1 MIDKLFF
8 MFKALRREVYRKDLR
23 TAYKDWLEERSIEND
38 TTLMDM
44 MNNLSE
50 EEYFEAIDK
59 AKINDDALINKL
71 FKESFRGLTEEEVES
86 YKRSSDLF
94 REFMETEG
102 FNYKYNKN
110 GKPKY
115 VTYKSK
121 NYKDASGNLDLSNT
135 LKRASNEELDNAI
148 IDFIYDT
155 LTSYEGSLL
164 MMRQGTYRDVK
175 KSSRIERILH
185 NRGALESFIEKLI
198 LQILKSCMTLIDLQQ
213 VVDKRIWRLLELQ
226 RRKWWI
232 FFQ

>member
-1 MIDKLFF
+1 MVDKLFF
-8 MFKALRREVYRKDLR
+8 MFKAFRREVYRKDLR
-23 TAYKDWLEERSIEND
+23 TAYKDWLEEKSIEND
-38 TTLMDM
+38 ITLMSM
-44 MNNLSE
+44 IESLSE
-50 EEYFEAIDK
+50 DEFFETSDK
-59 AKINDDALINKL
+59 TKINDDKLINKL

-86 YKRSSDLF
+86 YKRDSDLF

-121 NYKDASGNLDLSNT
+121 NHKDASGNLDLSET
-135 LKRASNEELDNAI
+135 FKRASNEELDNAL
-148 IDFIYDT
+148 IDFIYNT

-185 NRGALESFIEKLI
+185 NRGALESFIEKYGADNIQEKLNK
-198 LQILKSCMTLIDLQQ
+198 LRTE
-213 VVDKRIWRLLELQ
+213 ELNN
-226 RRKWWI
+226 I
-232 FFQ
+232 YE